1 MGLPSESYM
10 FSYLSLRICHCLFC
24 CLVCNFLVLYCPSKY
39 IYVHF
44 ITAPLQSVFI
54 PELLCV
60 SSLSC
65 LCCPTVRWSLLM
77 SISKKDQICWFS
89 GFSFFTFLCDAL
101 GVLPL
106 LHSLIVDVSV
116 PVLDGV
122 TFLPDLNFT
131 SSSAPGCVVAWRVA
145 LCLVCSFSFAHR
157 QLSDCHSVLYTFLLF
172 VFPIR
177 LRVLYFWLLLDY
189 LYCSGKHS
197 FTSVISGKK

>member
-1 MGLPSESYM
+1 MCVASSLRSSFLPSRTC
-10 FSYLSLRICHCLFC
+10 FRLRICHCLFC

-44 ITAPLQSVFI
+44 ITVALPVLPLQSVFI
-54 PELLCV
+54 AELLCV
-60 SSLSC
+60 LSV
-65 LCCPTVRWSLLM
+65 LCCPTVRWPLLM

-122 TFLPDLNFT
+122 TFLPDLNV
-131 SSSAPGCVVAWRVA
+131 SRRAVRRAVSWPGVLRSV
-145 LCLVCSFSFAHR
+145 SF
-157 QLSDCHSVLYTFLLF
+157 VLF
-172 VFPIR
+172 VFVCP
-177 LRVLYFWLLLDY
+177 
-189 LYCSGKHS
+189 SS
-197 FTSVISGKK
+197 A